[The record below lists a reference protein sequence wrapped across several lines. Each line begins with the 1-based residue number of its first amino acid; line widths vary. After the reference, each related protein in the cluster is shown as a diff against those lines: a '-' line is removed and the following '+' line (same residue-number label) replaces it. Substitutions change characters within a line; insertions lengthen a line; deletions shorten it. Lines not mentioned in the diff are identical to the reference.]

1 MAMYRFSIRPPVS
14 RGKGKS
20 VIAGAAYQSAQRLSR
35 TAMGAASYQS
45 GELLQE
51 EADGQD
57 GNSQARQTFDYR
69 RRQGVL
75 HTEIIAPTHAPA
87 WTQDRERLWNE
98 VDRAETRINSQLA
111 RPLIISLPHEL
122 TRAQNIA
129 LVREFMRSEFVDKGM
144 IADLAVH
151 KADRDGDLRN
161 VHAHV
166 LLTMRDIGPDGFSKH
181 KRRDWNDRELG
192 KHWRVAWADH
202 ANRALEAAG
211 SSERIDHRS
220 LKDRGLDREPEAPIG
235 PKATEMARNG
245 RTSYLAEER
254 KAIKDRNRRRTEL
267 AAQRKLIAAE
277 LREIERMPD
286 DPVSAETRRQGGAAQ
301 VETDRQAQA
310 AIDQQERLDKAGR
323 EWKAT
328 DDAKRAATI
337 EAQAPRNRDDLVKQT
352 GEMSSAEAEEKREA
366 PDRFERL
373 KTGTEQTAERARQQA
388 AASQRGR
395 GTETDINDP
404 GTRYAI
410 ALDRN
415 YSIVNPY
422 ETLAK
427 SAMAEYALFMEQR
440 EQLTH
445 AIANAADP
453 ESRRKLEM
461 RREIEGLEYLAITG
475 ERIAVQSE
483 VITGRTN
490 SPEAVRM
497 RALVSGD
504 ALTEEK
510 AAKLFEKQRM
520 EPEAIK
526 AFVESVT
533 RQQEQ
538 QGGGWALQARALRV
552 EYREQTQARPGDRE
566 QTQNRPGGRAG
577 GDVPGAPA
585 TKSEPWMQ
593 QPGGYDKLAPTQKQS
608 AEKSY
613 ASWAARNPRPAK
625 GHDLRAYVAY
635 VQDHAADRAAV
646 PQRPSNRVDLSKIS
660 EQDRKRIKTTD
671 SKALSPQE
679 RQIQRR
685 MLVAEQGAVRQPRE
699 RDGNER

>member
-1 MAMYRFSIRPPVS
+1 MALYRFSIRPPIS

-20 VIAGAAYQSAQRLSR
+20 VIAAAAYQGGEKLSR
-35 TAMGAASYQS
+35 TVMSAASYQS
-45 GELLQE
+45 GELLQD
-51 EADGQD
+51 ANGKDG
-57 GNSQARQTFDYR
+57 GGTFDYR

-75 HTEIIAPTHAPA
+75 HTEIIAPVDAPA
-87 WTQDRERLWNE
+87 WARDREQLWNE
-98 VDRAETRINSQLA
+98 VERAETRINSQLA

-129 LVREFMRSEFVDKGM
+129 LIKTFMQNEFVDRGM
-144 IADLAVH
+144 IADIAVH

-166 LLTMRDIGPDGFSKH
+166 LLTMRDIGADGFGKH
-181 KRRDWNDRELG
+181 KRRDWNDRKLG

-220 LKDRGLDREPEAPIG
+220 LKDRGIDREPEAPIG
-235 PKATEMARNG
+235 PKATEMVRNG
-245 RTSYLAEER
+245 RTSYLAQER
-254 KAIKDRNRRRTEL
+254 EAVKDRNRRRAEL

-286 DPVSAETRRQGGAAQ
+286 DPVSAETRRQSDAAQ
-301 VETDRQAQA
+301 VETDRQTQA
-310 AIDQQERLDKAGR
+310 AIDQQNRLDKAGR
-323 EWKAT
+323 EWKAQ
-328 DDAKRAATI
+328 DEAKRAAAI
-337 EAQAPRNRDDLVKQT
+337 EARALRHSDYQVKQT
-352 GEMSSAEAEEKREA
+352 GEMSSADAAEKRDA

-373 KTGTEQTAERARQQA
+373 KTGTEQTAEKGRQQA

-410 ALDRN
+410 ALGSN
-415 YSIVNPY
+415 YNIVNPY

-440 EQLTH
+440 EQLTQ
-445 AIANAADP
+445 AIATESNP
-453 ESRRKLEM
+453 EARQKLQT

-475 ERIAVQSE
+475 ERIAMQSE

-497 RALVSGD
+497 RARVSGEV
-504 ALTEEK
+504 LTEER
-510 AAKLFEKQRM
+510 AAKLFEKQGM

-538 QGGGWALQARALRV
+538 QGGGWALQARALRAQ
-552 EYREQTQARPGDRE
+552 YREQTQGRE
-566 QTQNRPGGRAG
+566 QTGRPGGGETTQDRPQGRAG
-577 GDVPGAPA
+577 SEVPAA
-585 TKSEPWMQ
+585 TVTKREPWMQ
-593 QPGGYDKLAPTQKQS
+593 QAGGYDKLAPALKQA
-608 AEKSY
+608 AEKNY
-613 ASWAARNPRPAK
+613 ESWKAQKPDAAKA
-625 GHDLRAYVAY
+625 HDLRAYVTY
-635 VQDHAADRAAV
+635 VQGHAADRAAV

-660 EQDRKRIKTTD
+660 EQDRKRIRNTD

-685 MLVAEQGAVRQPRE
+685 MLVAEQSTGRQPRE